1 MIKETFFLIVAVLYR
16 FGTLRLAH
24 HAYARLQAPAWR
36 ERRLFGGRLHVDAS
50 RSEAQQLLLLEG
62 ERVLEERNVVA
73 SLLRPGMT
81 VVDVGANIGYYL
93 LLFQRSTGAGGCVI
107 CVEPSAENLPELKL
121 NIAANPV
128 GRIEL
133 HEVAIGES
141 EGEIGLRS
149 GINSGVVKIAEGAH
163 VVRVVPLDA
172 IVGERVD
179 VLKID
184 VEGYEGQVLAGATA
198 LIARDRPAIFLEL
211 HPHILPRFGHSLK
224 GILGELAKTYPDIR
238 LYERREQRGGAWTKF
253 AVRYLGADG
262 LREIHDKAEYV
273 EHYSKDMAP
282 HTFWAVC
289 RT

>member
-1 MIKETFFLIVAVLYR
+1 VKEAILRILAQFMR

-24 HAYARLQAPAWR
+24 HAYSGLPAPAWR

-62 ERVLEERNVVA
+62 ERFLEERDVVA

-93 LLFQRSTGAGGCVI
+93 LLFQRSTGDRGCVI
-107 CVEPSAENLPELKL
+107 CVEPSVENLPELKR

-128 GRIEL
+128 GRIQL
-133 HEVAIGES
+133 HEVAIGEG

-149 GINSGVVKIAEGAH
+149 GINSGVVDVEQGAH
-163 VVRVVPLDA
+163 VVQVKPLDA
-172 IVGERVD
+172 VAGEHVD
-179 VLKID
+179 MLKID
-184 VEGYEGQVLAGATA
+184 VEGYEGQVLAGAAA

-211 HPHILPRFGHSLK
+211 HPHLVPRFGHSID
-224 GILGELAKTYPDIR
+224 GILGELAKTYTDIR
-238 LYERREQRGGAWTKF
+238 LFERREHRGGFLAKI
-253 AVRYLGADG
+253 AVRYFGANG
-262 LREIHDKAEYV
+262 LREIADAPAYV
-273 EHYSKDMAP
+273 RHYSRDMTP

-289 RT
+289 RP